1 MSHPVNQIPFDKT
14 FLTAL
19 IAGILA
25 TMVCLGYN
33 IWFRESTFYGPSD
46 FINVSSIIF
55 IVNIL
60 LMMAGVV
67 YFALKSWSK
76 SGDLIYTLFF
86 LLVIAFCIW
95 KTMGIHRFAD
105 LKLNKEFI
113 RLLGGTILIIG
124 VAVLCIPY
132 IYNHKKI
139 VDLFYE
145 AEV

>member
-1 MSHPVNQIPFDKT
+1 MSSQYNQIPFDRI

-19 IAGILA
+19 FAGILA

-33 IWFRESTFYGPSD
+33 IWFREATYYGPSD

-60 LMMAGVV
+60 LMIAGVV
-67 YFALKSWSK
+67 YFVLKSWSK
-76 SGDLIYTLFF
+76 RGDLIYTLLF

-95 KTMGIHRFAD
+95 KTMGMHRFAD
-105 LKLNKEFI
+105 LKLNKEFV

-132 IYNHKKI
+132 IYNHRKI

-145 AEV
+145 ADV

>member
-1 MSHPVNQIPFDKT
+1 MRNQINQNPFGKI

-19 IAGILA
+19 IAGIFA
-25 TMVCLGYN
+25 TMLCLAYD
-33 IWFRESTFYGPSD
+33 IIFRVSTYYGPSD

-60 LMMAGVV
+60 LLLAGAV
-67 YFALKSWSK
+67 YYALKNWFR

-86 LLVIAFCIW
+86 LLVIVFCIW
-95 KTMGIHRFAD
+95 KTIGIHRFAD
-105 LKLNKEFI
+105 MKINGEFI
-113 RLLGGTILIIG
+113 KLLTGTILIIG
-124 VAVLCIPY
+124 IAMLSIPY

>member
-1 MSHPVNQIPFDKT
+1 MRNSFNQIPFAKT

-19 IAGILA
+19 FTGVIA
-25 TMVCLGYN
+25 TMFCLGYN
-33 IWFRESTFYGPSD
+33 IWFREATYYGPSD

-60 LMMAGVV
+60 LLLAGVV
-67 YFALKSWSK
+67 YYALKSWSGR
-76 SGDLIYTLFF
+76 GDLIYTLFF
-86 LLVIAFCIW
+86 LLIIAFCIW

-105 LKLNKEFI
+105 LKLNGEFI
-113 RLLGGTILIIG
+113 KLLGGTILIIG
-124 VAVLCIPY
+124 IAMLCIPY

-139 VDLFYE
+139 VDIFYE

>member
-1 MSHPVNQIPFDKT
+1 MNNHFNQIPFGKI

-19 IAGILA
+19 FAGIIA
-25 TMVCLGYN
+25 TMFCLVYN
-33 IWFRESTFYGPSD
+33 IWSREATYYGPSD

-60 LMMAGVV
+60 LLLAGVA
-67 YFALKSWSK
+67 YYALKSWSRR
-76 SGDLIYTLFF
+76 GDLIYTLFF
-86 LLVIAFCIW
+86 LLIIAFCIW

-105 LKLNKEFI
+105 LKLNGEFI
-113 RLLGGTILIIG
+113 KLLGGTILIIG
-124 VAVLCIPY
+124 IAMLCIPY

>member
-1 MSHPVNQIPFDKT
+1 MNNQYNQIPFAKA

-19 IAGILA
+19 FAGIIA

-33 IWFRESTFYGPSD
+33 IWFREATYFGPSD

-60 LMMAGVV
+60 LLLAGVV
-67 YFALKSWSK
+67 YYALKSWSK
-76 SGDLIYTLFF
+76 RGDLIYTLIF
-86 LLVIAFCIW
+86 LLIIVFCIW

-105 LKLNKEFI
+105 LKLNGEFI
-113 RLLGGTILIIG
+113 KLLGGTILIIG
-124 VAVLCIPY
+124 FGMLCIPY
-132 IYNHKKI
+132 IFNHKKI

-145 AEV
+145 ADV

>member
-1 MSHPVNQIPFDKT
+1 MNNHFNQIPFGEI

-19 IAGILA
+19 FVGIIA
-25 TMVCLGYN
+25 TMFCLGYN
-33 IWFRESTFYGPSD
+33 IWFREATYYGPSD

-60 LMMAGVV
+60 LLLAGVV
-67 YFALKSWSK
+67 YYALKSWSRR
-76 SGDLIYTLFF
+76 GDLIYTLFF
-86 LLVIAFCIW
+86 LLIIAFCIW

-105 LKLNKEFI
+105 LKLNGEFI
-113 RLLGGTILIIG
+113 KLLGGTILIIG
-124 VAVLCIPY
+124 IAMLCIPY

>member
-1 MSHPVNQIPFDKT
+1 MSHQINQVPFAKI
-14 FLTAL
+14 FLTGL
-19 IAGILA
+19 FAGILA
-25 TMVCLGYN
+25 TMVCLGYD
-33 IWFRESTFYGPSD
+33 IWFREATLYGPSD

-60 LMMAGVV
+60 LMVAGVL

-76 SGDLIYTLFF
+76 RGDLLYILFF

-95 KTMGIHRFAD
+95 ETMGIHRFAD
-105 LKLNKEFI
+105 LKLNKEFVM
-113 RLLGGTILIIG
+113 LLSGTILIIG

-139 VDLFYE
+139 VDMFYE
-145 AEV
+145 ADA

>member
-1 MSHPVNQIPFDKT
+1 MNNQFNQIPFAKT

-19 IAGILA
+19 FAGILA
-25 TMVCLGYN
+25 TMLCLGYN
-33 IWFRESTFYGPSD
+33 IWFRMSTYYGPSD

-60 LMMAGVV
+60 LLIAGVA

-76 SGDLIYTLFF
+76 RGDLIYTLLF
-86 LLVIAFCIW
+86 LLIIAFCIW
-95 KTMGIHRFAD
+95 KTLGIHRFAD

-113 RLLGGTILIIG
+113 RLLDGTILIIG
-124 VAVLCIPY
+124 IAALSIPY

-145 AEV
+145 ADV

>member
-1 MSHPVNQIPFDKT
+1 MNTPFNQIPFDKI

-19 IAGILA
+19 FAGILA

-33 IWFRESTFYGPSD
+33 IWFRESTYYGPSD

-76 SGDLIYTLFF
+76 KGDLIYTLFF

-95 KTMGIHRFAD
+95 KTMGLHRFAD
-105 LKLNKEFI
+105 LKLNKEFV

-145 AEV
+145 ADV

>member
-1 MSHPVNQIPFDKT
+1 MRNQIPFAKT

-19 IAGILA
+19 FAGIIA

-33 IWFRESTFYGPSD
+33 IWFREATYYGPSD

-60 LMMAGVV
+60 LLIAGVAY
-67 YFALKSWSK
+67 YFLKSWSNR
-76 SGDLIYTLFF
+76 GDLIYTLSF
-86 LLVIAFCIW
+86 LFIIGFCFW
-95 KTMGIHRFAD
+95 KTTGIHRFDD
-105 LKLNKEFI
+105 LKLNGEFI
-113 RLLGGTILIIG
+113 KLLGGTIIIIG
-124 VAVLCIPY
+124 IAMLCIPY

-145 AEV
+145 ADV

>member
-1 MSHPVNQIPFDKT
+1 MRNQYNQIPFGRA

-19 IAGILA
+19 FAGIIA
-25 TMVCLGYN
+25 TMLCLGYN
-33 IWFRESTFYGPSD
+33 IWFRVATYYGPSD

-60 LMMAGVV
+60 LLLAGAA
-67 YFALKSWSK
+67 YYGLKSWSK
-76 SGDLIYTLFF
+76 RGDLIYTLFF
-86 LLVIAFCIW
+86 FLIIAFCIW
-95 KTMGIHRFAD
+95 KTLGIHRFAD
-105 LKLNKEFI
+105 LKLNGEFI
-113 RLLGGTILIIG
+113 KLLGGTILIIG
-124 VAVLCIPY
+124 IAMLCIPY

>member
-1 MSHPVNQIPFDKT
+1 MSSQYNQIPFDRI

-19 IAGILA
+19 FAGILA

-33 IWFRESTFYGPSD
+33 IWFRESTYYGPSD

-60 LMMAGVV
+60 LMIAGVV
-67 YFALKSWSK
+67 YFVLKSWSK
-76 SGDLIYTLFF
+76 RGDLIYTLLF

-95 KTMGIHRFAD
+95 KTMGMHRFTD
-105 LKLNKEFI
+105 LKLNKEFV

-145 AEV
+145 ADV

>member
-1 MSHPVNQIPFDKT
+1 MNNHFNQIPFGKI

-19 IAGILA
+19 FAGIIA
-25 TMVCLGYN
+25 TMFCLGYN
-33 IWFRESTFYGPSD
+33 IWFREATYYGPSD

-60 LMMAGVV
+60 LLLAGVV
-67 YFALKSWSK
+67 YYAFKSWSK
-76 SGDLIYTLFF
+76 RGDLIYTLFF
-86 LLVIAFCIW
+86 LLIIAFCIW

-105 LKLNKEFI
+105 LKLNGEFI
-113 RLLGGTILIIG
+113 KLLGGTILIIG
-124 VAVLCIPY
+124 IAMLCIPY

>member
-1 MSHPVNQIPFDKT
+1 MSSQYNQIPFDRI

-19 IAGILA
+19 FAGILA

-33 IWFRESTFYGPSD
+33 IWFREATYYGPSD

-60 LMMAGVV
+60 LMIAGVV
-67 YFALKSWSK
+67 YFVLKSWSK
-76 SGDLIYTLFF
+76 RGDLIYTLLF

-95 KTMGIHRFAD
+95 KTMGMHRFAD
-105 LKLNKEFI
+105 LKLNKEFV

-145 AEV
+145 ADV

>member
-1 MSHPVNQIPFDKT
+1 MNNQSDQVPFDKT

-19 IAGILA
+19 FAGILA
-25 TMVCLGYN
+25 TLVCLGYN
-33 IWFRESTFYGPSD
+33 IWFRMSTYYGPSD

-67 YFALKSWSK
+67 YFAIKSWSK
-76 SGDLIYTLFF
+76 KGDLIYTLLF

-95 KTMGIHRFAD
+95 RTMEMHRFAD
-105 LKLNKEFI
+105 VKLNKEFI
-113 RLLGGTILIIG
+113 TLLTGTILIIG
-124 VAVLCIPY
+124 IAALCIPY

-139 VDLFYE
+139 LDIFYE
-145 AEV
+145 ADV

>member
-1 MSHPVNQIPFDKT
+1 MNNQFNQIPFGKI

-19 IAGILA
+19 FAGIIA
-25 TMVCLGYN
+25 TMICLGYN
-33 IWFRESTFYGPSD
+33 IWFRETTYYGPSD

-60 LMMAGVV
+60 LLLAGVA
-67 YFALKSWSK
+67 YYALKSWSK
-76 SGDLIYTLFF
+76 RGDLIYILFF

-105 LKLNKEFI
+105 LKLNGEFI
-113 RLLGGTILIIG
+113 KLLGGTILIIG
-124 VAVLCIPY
+124 IAMLCIPY

-145 AEV
+145 ADV

>member
-1 MSHPVNQIPFDKT
+1 MSTPFNQIPFDKI

-19 IAGILA
+19 FAGILA

-33 IWFRESTFYGPSD
+33 IWFRESTYFGPSD

-76 SGDLIYTLFF
+76 KGDLIYTLFF

-95 KTMGIHRFAD
+95 KTMGMHRFAD
-105 LKLNKEFI
+105 LKLNKEFV

-124 VAVLCIPY
+124 AAALCIPY

-145 AEV
+145 ADV